1 MVWEISIYED
11 RDPDAHGEKHHRPP
25 SILLLPK
32 HCVETMGTPEGSDR
46 VAGEVD
52 VDGRAYDGDED
63 HGVVSGETPLE
74 ERNRAGDQEGICDE
88 GL

>member
-1 MVWEISIYED
+1 
-11 RDPDAHGEKHHRPP
+11 
-25 SILLLPK
+25 
-32 HCVETMGTPEGSDR
+32 MGTPEGSDR